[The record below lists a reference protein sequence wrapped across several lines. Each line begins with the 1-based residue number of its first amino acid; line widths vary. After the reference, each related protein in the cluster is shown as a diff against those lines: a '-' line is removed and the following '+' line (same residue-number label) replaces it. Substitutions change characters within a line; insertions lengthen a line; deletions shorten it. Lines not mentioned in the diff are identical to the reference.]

1 MLDARCLILDK
12 GNRVAVQD
20 RVGESSFATL
30 QLRRDRSSIKY
41 RVSRFWFI
49 AVAFLATTS
58 HVGAQELL
66 PAAYTPA
73 PYGINLLSYA
83 ITHNDGDMTFDP
95 SAPIEDV
102 TAKITSS
109 ALGYARTLG
118 IAGRAANIGVVVPYV
133 VGHLEG
139 LYLGE
144 PAAASRSC
152 LGDLAFRC
160 TVNLYGAP
168 SMSPQEF
175 GSYRPRTLIG
185 VSLVVRA
192 PTGQYMP
199 ERLLNIGGNRWAF
212 KPEIGVV
219 HIMGRWAIDAYLG
232 GWFFTDNT
240 DFFGGKTHDQD
251 PMISTQFHVRY
262 LFKPGLWGAL
272 DGNFWRG
279 GQTTV
284 DGVVNDDKQHNSRVG
299 ATVSI
304 GIGRSHSLRVAASR
318 GAITRIGGDFVS
330 IGVSYGYSWVK
341 KPSPI

>member
-144 PAAASRSC
+144 PAAASRSG

-160 TVNLYGAP
+160 AVNLYGAP

-240 DFFGGKTHDQD
+240 DFFGR
-251 PMISTQFHVRY
+251 PNSTSDIFSNLVY
-262 LFKPGLWGAL
+262 GAPSTAIF
-272 DGNFWRG
+272 G
-279 GQTTV
+279 
-284 DGVVNDDKQHNSRVG
+284 GVVRQRWTALSTMTNSTTHGLGQRCPSASAE
-299 ATVSI
+299 ATPC
-304 GIGRSHSLRVAASR
+304 ASR
-318 GAITRIGGDFVS
+318 QAEV
-330 IGVSYGYSWVK
+330 
-341 KPSPI
+341 PSPGSAAISYQSVSRTAIAG